1 MAAHSTQTRT
11 RLKKELF
18 KKKEEPEEKT
28 LKEKAEAVAADSKEA
43 TVIEESSKPAKETS
57 TEDEKPP
64 VIEDTGA
71 EEIKE
76 APKEENKPQDTA
88 SSGKPSLKRRLM
100 WGGLLLVYIVILA
113 VGGYFMYQVGFKKG
127 EEASKLQMEKQL
139 EKEKAAVPTATPI
152 PSVDKSKYKIKVL
165 NGTGISGEAAK
176 AKELLESDGFT
187 VSTIGNASKQDNLDT
202 TIATKEDVDSEFI
215 SALKEALEGSYKLG
229 EVTTLDTS
237 DPADIVVSL
246 GGKK

>member
-18 KKKEEPEEKT
+18 KKKEESEEESPKKIKTEEKSDT
-28 LKEKAEAVAADSKEA
+28 VAVSSEKAEVKQDDKN
-43 TVIEESSKPAKETS
+43 
-57 TEDEKPP
+57 PP
-64 VIEDTGA
+64 VIADSGA
-71 EEIKE
+71 EAAKE
-76 APKEENKPQDTA
+76 NSPEENKTHEVISQD
-88 SSGKPSLKRRLM
+88 KPSVKKRLL
-100 WGGLLLVYIVILA
+100 WVGLLVVYIVILA
-113 VGGYFMYQVGFKKG
+113 AGGYFMYQVGFKKG

-215 SALKEALEGSYKLG
+215 SVLKEALEGSYKLG